1 MTVTNRPGL
10 VLAALGAVTCAVAL
24 GAPQA
29 GAAVTNL
36 EIVPNAAG
44 CSYTITATAQPGT
57 AVSFF
62 DADANGFSTRDT
74 FQPDTPAVDASGKA
88 TTTWKPGT
96 RGQHK
101 ILAQES
107 PTGDATF
114 TQIVDVD
121 QNPTCG
127 KPSSGSA
134 GIPGFPSIP
143 GIG

>member
-1 MTVTNRPGL
+1 MTVTNRPGF
-10 VLAALGAVTCAVAL
+10 VLAALGAVTCAVVL

-29 GAAVTNL
+29 SAAVTNL
-36 EIVPNAAG
+36 EIVPNAAD

-62 DADANGFSTRDT
+62 DTDDKGFGTRDT

-96 RGQHK
+96 KGQHK
-101 ILAQES
+101 IYAQES
-107 PTGDATF
+107 PTADATF
-114 TQIVDVD
+114 TQIVNVD

-127 KPSSGSA
+127 KPSTGSA
-134 GIPGFPSIP
+134 GLPSIP

>member
-1 MTVTNRPGL
+1 MTVTSRTGL
-10 VLAALGAVTCAVAL
+10 ALAALGAATCAVVL

-36 EIVPNAAG
+36 EIVQNGAG
-44 CSYTITATAQPGT
+44 CSYTITATARPGT

-62 DADANGFSTRDT
+62 DADAKGFGTRDS
-74 FQPDTPAVDASGKA
+74 FQPNTPAVDASGKA

-96 RGQHK
+96 MGQHS

-107 PTGDATF
+107 PTNDATF
-114 TQIVDVD
+114 TQIVNVD

-127 KPSSGSA
+127 KPSTGSA
-134 GIPGFPSIP
+134 GIPG
-143 GIG
+143 IG

>member
-1 MTVTNRPGL
+1 M
-10 VLAALGAVTCAVAL
+10 LAALGAVTCAVVL

-36 EIVPNAAG
+36 EIVPNAAD

-57 AVSFF
+57 AVSFY
-62 DADANGFSTRDT
+62 DADAEGFGTRDT
-74 FQPDTPAVDASGKA
+74 FQPNTPAVDDSGKA

-96 RGQHK
+96 KGQHK
-101 ILAQES
+101 IYAQES

-114 TQIVDVD
+114 TQTVNVD

-127 KPSSGSA
+127 KPSTGSA
-134 GIPGFPSIP
+134 DIPGFP